1 MEEQNQHKYEILK
14 HLALAGARGEE
25 LAAAVQAALAQA
37 SVVVGLKAAAAY
49 LWDSDFAVKLSVLH
63 TEQEHYRDR
72 LTALEDSMFASLR
85 REKQLLSAYL
95 SFAGEPPVH
104 AFTLPLK
111 HGQKVFGAIIGLQE
125 GKRTVVA
132 EDLFLEALSAALALN
147 MIAGGME
154 GEAEPGQERIES
166 ERMGA
171 IVETAVTVNHE
182 INNPL
187 TAILGNI
194 QLLLLRHDD
203 LDPRVAEKLRI
214 VEQSAMKIRDVTQK
228 LLRITSS
235 KSVEYVGGTSMLKL
249 PDDENAED
257 SPDSDS
263 SDDE

>member
-1 MEEQNQHKYEILK
+1 MEDQNRHKYEILQ
-14 HLALAGARGEE
+14 HLAVAGARGAE
-25 LAAAVQAALAQA
+25 LQPAVRSALEQAAA
-37 SVVVGLKAAAAY
+37 VVGLKAAAAY
-49 LWDSDFAVKLSVLH
+49 LWDADLVVKLTVAF
-63 TEQEHYRDR
+63 TEQEQHRDR
-72 LTALEDSMFASLR
+72 LNTLEESMFATLR
-85 REKQLLSAYL
+85 KEKQLLSAYL

-104 AFTLPLK
+104 AFTLPLM
-111 HGQKVFGAIIGLQE
+111 HGTRVFGAIIGLQE
-125 GKRTVVA
+125 GARTVVA
-132 EDLFLEALSAALALN
+132 EDLFLEALSATLSLSL
-147 MIAGGME
+147 IAGGLS
-154 GEAEPGQERIES
+154 GESEPGRERIES

-249 PDDENAED
+249 PDDEEPSDNTPAED
-257 SPDSDS
+257 
-263 SDDE
+263 